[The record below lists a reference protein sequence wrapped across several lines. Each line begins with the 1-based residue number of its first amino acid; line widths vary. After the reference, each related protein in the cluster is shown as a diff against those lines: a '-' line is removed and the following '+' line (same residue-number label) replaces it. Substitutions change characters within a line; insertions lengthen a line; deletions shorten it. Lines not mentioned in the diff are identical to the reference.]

1 MFSEYLNSVKSHPVH
16 LITKDGKVSPSALI
30 PFCEFGGD
38 MASLGTMTKWFPKIP
53 VCTSFQAKM
62 LNNQLC
68 YKIDLNHFSKKS
80 KVEKELKLGFYF
92 VMDYNEDRQTIT
104 DDKNVNGPMI
114 ISEVLEVDPNQH
126 AFMYLNT
133 IGRYILFISK
143 S

>member
-1 MFSEYLNSVKSHPVH
+1 
-16 LITKDGKVSPSALI
+16 
-30 PFCEFGGD
+30 

-68 YKIDLNHFSKKS
+68 YKIDLNHYSKKS

-133 IGRYILFISK
+133 IGR
-143 S
+143 